1 MIGVGG
7 NICRVCLKESK
18 LRKSH
23 ILPEF
28 LYEDLYDEK
37 HRALVISQKKEK
49 VFQKGLRELLLCQ
62 QCETKLSRYE
72 KYAKEIIQKLPKFSR
87 DASGRFLY
95 SKGVDYSRFKLFQ
108 LSILWRAGFKLMRRL
123 NR

>member
-37 HRALVISQKKEK
+37 HRALVIYQKKEK

-62 QCETKLSRYE
+62 
-72 KYAKEIIQKLPKFSR
+72 
-87 DASGRFLY
+87 
-95 SKGVDYSRFKLFQ
+95 
-108 LSILWRAGFKLMRRL
+108 
-123 NR
+123 